1 MMGISLN
8 GQTCP
13 RAGDQSY
20 SVNDQFKGAEWQAP
34 VFSHGISTSA
44 QPIQPIAFAS
54 AFPWLG
60 QKVNNTVQFK
70 VGASATFVGLVHPA
84 NTYAFYN
91 SGFSNDPSVDKK
103 GIARA
108 SVRALQ
114 ADGLEL
120 TTPDPRSSVRPRT
133 R

>member
-1 MMGISLN
+1 MDGRTRRSVRRPLVVPSS
-8 GQTCP
+8 P
-13 RAGDQSY
+13 RADTHATFANS
-20 SVNDQFKGAEWQAP
+20 
-34 VFSHGISTSA
+34 SA
-44 QPIQPIAFAS
+44 R
-54 AFPWLG
+54 FPWLG